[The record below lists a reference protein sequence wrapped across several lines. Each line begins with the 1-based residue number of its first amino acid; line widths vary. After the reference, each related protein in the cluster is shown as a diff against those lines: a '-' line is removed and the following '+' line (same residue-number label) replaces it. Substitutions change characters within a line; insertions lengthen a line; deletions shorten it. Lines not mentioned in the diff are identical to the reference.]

1 MSNWPDGTVQ
11 TQSGCT
17 IPAGA
22 PLCGD
27 CGNGF
32 RFPPGQARTQ
42 QAGLTD
48 FCGAAAPQHR
58 RGAPVSRVWGRHSPT
73 SSRPGEQM
81 SGAKFGPRVDTCSP
95 LFLIKWKS
103 FLLRSTHFVPVEA
116 VTPGHRNQFPM
127 VFHSLDTFGNPPVAD
142 TQLTPPQH
150 LTDKLSHP
158 ECSIRDMGAN
168 KWVVEVLSYTVQTAI
183 DNGTQGGIFF
193 SKLRPLHSDSS
204 ADIFGD
210 FPLQR
215 QIRRPVPRR

>member
-1 MSNWPDGTVQ
+1 MNNRAGEFVTNLSGEMAYKSFKPSPLPPVPPIDTDSEMVEYLVEANKQIAVIESIAKRIPNVNLFVSMYVRKEALLSSQIEGTWPDGTVQ

-81 SGAKFGPRVDTCSP
+81 SGAKFGPRVDTCS
-95 LFLIKWKS
+95 
-103 FLLRSTHFVPVEA
+103 RSRSRF
-116 VTPGHRNQFPM
+116 
-127 VFHSLDTFGNPPVAD
+127 SL
-142 TQLTPPQH
+142 H
-150 LTDKLSHP
+150 
-158 ECSIRDMGAN
+158 
-168 KWVVEVLSYTVQTAI
+168 
-183 DNGTQGGIFF
+183 
-193 SKLRPLHSDSS
+193 
-204 ADIFGD
+204 
-210 FPLQR
+210 
-215 QIRRPVPRR
+215 

>member
-81 SGAKFGPRVDTCSP
+81 SGSEIWATGRY
-95 LFLIKWKS
+95 
-103 FLLRSTHFVPVEA
+103 LLSTTNA
-116 VTPGHRNQFPM
+116 FPM
-127 VFHSLDTFGNPPVAD
+127 PAHRSV
-142 TQLTPPQH
+142 
-150 LTDKLSHP
+150 
-158 ECSIRDMGAN
+158 
-168 KWVVEVLSYTVQTAI
+168 TVQ
-183 DNGTQGGIFF
+183 
-193 SKLRPLHSDSS
+193 
-204 ADIFGD
+204 
-210 FPLQR
+210 
-215 QIRRPVPRR
+215 QIRQQKRICRSNLPDKRELTGFCFCDFRYCQL

>member
-95 LFLIKWKS
+95 RQTL
-103 FLLRSTHFVPVEA
+103 
-116 VTPGHRNQFPM
+116 
-127 VFHSLDTFGNPPVAD
+127 SLCLPIV
-142 TQLTPPQH
+142 QLQ
-150 LTDKLSHP
+150 
-158 ECSIRDMGAN
+158 
-168 KWVVEVLSYTVQTAI
+168 
-183 DNGTQGGIFF
+183 F
-193 SKLRPLHSDSS
+193 SKSVNRSGYVAPTSP
-204 ADIFGD
+204 INGN
-210 FPLQR
+210 
-215 QIRRPVPRR
+215 

>member
-58 RGAPVSRVWGRHSPT
+58 RGAPVKGGFGVATPT

-95 LFLIKWKS
+95 RQTL
-103 FLLRSTHFVPVEA
+103 
-116 VTPGHRNQFPM
+116 
-127 VFHSLDTFGNPPVAD
+127 SLCLPIV
-142 TQLTPPQH
+142 QLQ
-150 LTDKLSHP
+150 
-158 ECSIRDMGAN
+158 
-168 KWVVEVLSYTVQTAI
+168 
-183 DNGTQGGIFF
+183 F
-193 SKLRPLHSDSS
+193 SKSVNRSGYVAPTSP
-204 ADIFGD
+204 INGN
-210 FPLQR
+210 
-215 QIRRPVPRR
+215 

>member
-73 SSRPGEQM
+73 RPRLRSNERP
-81 SGAKFGPRVDTCSP
+81 SGAFEWQHGLRSKWRSLTPTSARPCDRTFSSIENLWPQVDTCFRPFRATLKISEFEPQCTLKILQSKTCEKAKPLLMVTVHTERSSCPCFAAALSGSP
-95 LFLIKWKS
+95 TESVRSWRSIS
-103 FLLRSTHFVPVEA
+103 F
-116 VTPGHRNQFPM
+116 
-127 VFHSLDTFGNPPVAD
+127 
-142 TQLTPPQH
+142 
-150 LTDKLSHP
+150 
-158 ECSIRDMGAN
+158 
-168 KWVVEVLSYTVQTAI
+168 
-183 DNGTQGGIFF
+183 
-193 SKLRPLHSDSS
+193 
-204 ADIFGD
+204 
-210 FPLQR
+210 
-215 QIRRPVPRR
+215 RRLM

>member
-73 SSRPGEQM
+73 SSRPGGQM
-81 SGAKFGPRVDTCSP
+81 SGAKFGPQVDTCSHVTGSTDKLESVSNLYMNMFFDRLTTYQIQTPQSWYSKSRSYLQLPWSQSFQSAAEASFP
-95 LFLIKWKS
+95 LSLI
-103 FLLRSTHFVPVEA
+103 
-116 VTPGHRNQFPM
+116 
-127 VFHSLDTFGNPPVAD
+127 FHSL
-142 TQLTPPQH
+142 
-150 LTDKLSHP
+150 S
-158 ECSIRDMGAN
+158 
-168 KWVVEVLSYTVQTAI
+168 
-183 DNGTQGGIFF
+183 
-193 SKLRPLHSDSS
+193 
-204 ADIFGD
+204 
-210 FPLQR
+210 R
-215 QIRRPVPRR
+215 QIHHRDWGWFLKLLCIVS

>member
-81 SGAKFGPRVDTCSP
+81 SGSEIWATGRY
-95 LFLIKWKS
+95 
-103 FLLRSTHFVPVEA
+103 LLSTTNA
-116 VTPGHRNQFPM
+116 FPM
-127 VFHSLDTFGNPPVAD
+127 PAHRSV
-142 TQLTPPQH
+142 
-150 LTDKLSHP
+150 
-158 ECSIRDMGAN
+158 
-168 KWVVEVLSYTVQTAI
+168 TVQ
-183 DNGTQGGIFF
+183 
-193 SKLRPLHSDSS
+193 
-204 ADIFGD
+204 
-210 FPLQR
+210 
-215 QIRRPVPRR
+215 QIRQQKRICRSYLPDKRELTVFCFCDFRYCQL

>member
-1 MSNWPDGTVQ
+1 MLFRSVKAIIERTQSIVNAFWCLLLSNWPDGTVQ

-81 SGAKFGPRVDTCSP
+81 SGAKFGPRVDTCSHVTGRHRQTGICKQP
-95 LFLIKWKS
+95 LY
-103 FLLRSTHFVPVEA
+103 EY
-116 VTPGHRNQFPM
+116 
-127 VFHSLDTFGNPPVAD
+127 VF
-142 TQLTPPQH
+142 
-150 LTDKLSHP
+150 
-158 ECSIRDMGAN
+158 
-168 KWVVEVLSYTVQTAI
+168 
-183 DNGTQGGIFF
+183 
-193 SKLRPLHSDSS
+193 
-204 ADIFGD
+204 
-210 FPLQR
+210 
-215 QIRRPVPRR
+215 

>member
-73 SSRPGEQM
+73 SSRPGGQM
-81 SGAKFGPRVDTCSP
+81 SGAKFGPQVDTCSP
-95 LFLIKWKS
+95 RLTFSPYLPIQLQFSKS
-103 FLLRSTHFVPVEA
+103 VNRSRYTHKARWRRGYIFAAIVTCQSVGLPLLAAPDTIELKLKTKFFEKSCK
-116 VTPGHRNQFPM
+116 
-127 VFHSLDTFGNPPVAD
+127 VFGYF
-142 TQLTPPQH
+142 
-150 LTDKLSHP
+150 
-158 ECSIRDMGAN
+158 
-168 KWVVEVLSYTVQTAI
+168 LSYRLKEPSKH
-183 DNGTQGGIFF
+183 GKGGDCIGGQ
-193 SKLRPLHSDSS
+193 SNCRTILEEECGRH
-204 ADIFGD
+204 I
-210 FPLQR
+210 
-215 QIRRPVPRR
+215 

>member
-73 SSRPGEQM
+73 SFPR
-81 SGAKFGPRVDTCSP
+81 GAKPQNCGFWHRGRNLLSVTAN
-95 LFLIKWKS
+95 FLSLPSATFSENRNQKNS
-103 FLLRSTHFVPVEA
+103 FLLCLLLVHQEPVLA
-116 VTPGHRNQFPM
+116 SCFSFSATN
-127 VFHSLDTFGNPPVAD
+127 NPA
-142 TQLTPPQH
+142 
-150 LTDKLSHP
+150 K
-158 ECSIRDMGAN
+158 
-168 KWVVEVLSYTVQTAI
+168 
-183 DNGTQGGIFF
+183 
-193 SKLRPLHSDSS
+193 
-204 ADIFGD
+204 DIPARF
-210 FPLQR
+210 R
-215 QIRRPVPRR
+215 